1 MLECKGSRLLDWI
14 QKKFN
19 ARDIVWFNTRFSAL
33 AKREMHVGQLG
44 DVVFRSWEWNTINSK
59 DSRQMDCNFFI
70 SS

>member
-1 MLECKGSRLLDWI
+1 MLGCKESRLLDWI

-44 DVVFRSWEWNTINSK
+44 DVVFKYYQYLR
-59 DSRQMDCNFFI
+59 
-70 SS
+70 